1 MTTGSGSVSVIA
13 YEDLQCPDS
22 AAYAR
27 MLDEQLLPAYGSL
40 ASFEHREF
48 PLPKHSWARQAS
60 IVATHFANIDVELG
74 SAFRRYCYAHLRE
87 IDTETLSAHIRSFAR
102 AHAVDAELAVGALS
116 DPAVAQQVED
126 DYHEGVSRGVTR
138 TPTVFVNDQAFIEIF
153 SFQQIAQAIE
163 TALESS
169 GARE

>member
-1 MTTGSGSVSVIA
+1 MTTGSCSVRVIA
-13 YEDLQCPDS
+13 YEDLQCGDS

-40 ASFEHREF
+40 AYFEHREF

-60 IVATHFANIDVELG
+60 IVAKHFENTDLELG
-74 SAFRRYCYAHLRE
+74 GAFRRYCYAHLRE
-87 IDTETLSAHIRSFAR
+87 ISTETLSAHIRSFAR
-102 AHAVDAELAVGALS
+102 AHAADAELAVRALS

-138 TPTVFVNDQAFIEIF
+138 TPTVFVNNRAFVETF

-163 TALESS
+163 AALESS
-169 GARE
+169 GVSE